1 MNIADAILSTARG
14 RPDHPAIEDG
24 DRVVSYAMLAAMVD
38 HAAARLRSLG
48 VGMGDMVVVSL
59 PDSAKHVAVLLA
71 LAKIGAVSFSL
82 DPQSPQAEHRGAVQG
97 LPIRCAIVAAADRFL
112 EIETLALDTVCAA
125 APAGVRQASGADA
138 AIGFDPDWPLMV
150 IQSSGTTGAPKRLL
164 LSHRQM
170 AERNRRSLALLG
182 LSAADRYFQA
192 PALRFFDGRRRCLKM
207 LSLGGTVVLDHGPSI
222 DDYPRWFT
230 GRRITYAYLTPY
242 HLRALLANVRGEGP
256 LWPELR
262 LVLGMAPSTPADR
275 SLARQRLT
283 PLIFDS
289 YGTNEIGTVA
299 ISTPADQD
307 IQPHS
312 IGRPIEGI
320 AAQIADQDGQILPPG
335 QVGLIGF
342 RAPHFARAYLG
353 NAEATARHFKD
364 GWFYP
369 GDFAVMDDA
378 GYIFLRGRADDVINC
393 SGAKY
398 FPAEV
403 EVVLSA
409 HPAVAEVAVVGA
421 PHPLYGEVSVAY
433 VVRAA
438 AVSSQEL
445 NRFCEGKIAMFK
457 APYWVVFL
465 SELPRVPPG
474 KPDRKALRAMFGRYL
489 EEQAR

>member
-1 MNIADAILSTARG
+1 MNIADVILSTARG

-24 DRVVSYAMLAAMVD
+24 DRIVSYSSLMAMVD
-38 HAAARLRSLG
+38 RAAARLRSLAIAP
-48 VGMGDMVVVSL
+48 GDIVVVAL
-59 PDSAKHVAVLLA
+59 PDTAEHVAVLLA
-71 LAKIGAVSFSL
+71 LARIGAVSFSL
-82 DPQSPQAEHRGAVQG
+82 DPQAPDAENRSAVQG
-97 LPIRCAIVAAADRFL
+97 LRIRCAIAADRLL
-112 EIETLALDTVCAA
+112 EIETLPVEAVCGSAL
-125 APAGVRQASGADA
+125 AGGRQASGAGADA
-138 AIGFDPDWPLMV
+138 ATGFDPDWPLMV

-182 LSAADRYFQA
+182 LSAAHRYFQA

-207 LSLGGTVVLDHGPSI
+207 LTLGGTVVLDHAPSI
-222 DDYPRWFT
+222 DDYPRCFT
-230 GRRITYAYLTPY
+230 ERRITYAYLTPY
-242 HLRALLANVRGEGP
+242 HLRSLLATVGGDGP
-256 LWPELR
+256 RWPELR

-275 SLARQRLT
+275 ALARQRLT

-299 ISTPADQD
+299 ISTPADQALHPD
-307 IQPHS
+307 S

-320 AAQIADQDGQILPPG
+320 AAQIVDANGQILPPG
-335 QVGLIGF
+335 QIGLIGF
-342 RAPHFARAYLG
+342 RAPHFAREYLDP
-353 NAEATARHFKD
+353 EATTRHFKD

-369 GDFAVMDDA
+369 GDFAAMNGE
-378 GYIFLRGRADDVINC
+378 GYIFLQGRADDLINN

-403 EVVLSA
+403 EAVLSA
-409 HPAVAEVAVVGA
+409 HPAVAEVAVVGV
-421 PHPLYGEVSVAY
+421 PHPLHGEVSVAY

-457 APYWVVFL
+457 APYWAVFL
-465 SELPRVPPG
+465 AELPRVPPG
-474 KPDRKALRAMFGRYL
+474 KPDRKALKEMFRRYL